1 MRESSEFWEF
11 SPSYLQR
18 QLIICGSLFSGGWF
32 RRGQH
37 GRLCWPPERMSLS
50 DYIRPVLSLLR
61 SSSLACFTVE
71 TSRGRPCCFVFTT
84 ENQRCLSAEFLL
96 NDVRRG
102 RGCGP
107 HVARRE
113 SDCEHVEKIY
123 RKLEKEKKERGKWDL
138 SLRLNLNKVFL
149 ATTLEQKKRKL
160 GGKLRIWFHL
170 VLNRHPLQ
178 LTNLPWSFL
187 GLFFTGRFDVK
198 INPRTTRR
206 CMEEAKKYHSALWE
220 LCRYL

>member
-1 MRESSEFWEF
+1 MQILASGLVSASSEIVLRVFIFSSSVSLSSFRIARTNIRFLMRESSEFWEF

-123 RKLEKEKKERGKWDL
+123 RKLEKEKKKGESG
-138 SLRLNLNKVFL
+138 
-149 ATTLEQKKRKL
+149 
-160 GGKLRIWFHL
+160 IC
-170 VLNRHPLQ
+170 P
-178 LTNLPWSFL
+178 
-187 GLFFTGRFDVK
+187 
-198 INPRTTRR
+198 
-206 CMEEAKKYHSALWE
+206 
-220 LCRYL
+220 